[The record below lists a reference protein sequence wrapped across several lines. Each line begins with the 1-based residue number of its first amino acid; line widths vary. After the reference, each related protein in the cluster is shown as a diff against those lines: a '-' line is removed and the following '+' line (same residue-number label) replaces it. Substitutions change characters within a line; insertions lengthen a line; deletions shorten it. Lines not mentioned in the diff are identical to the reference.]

1 MKLVLR
7 RLNVWLVPPLAV
19 AGLQALIYSW
29 DFAGQLPNPMA
40 IHWGITMQPDGFVSV
55 SDFALTVLILQ
66 LAIWLPSLAADI
78 WPKSKIRI
86 RNLVILVFGIV
97 FWLLTAILCVSL
109 FIQVGATDAAA
120 VDFPWPV
127 FAVLLLSILFLLG
140 FLLSMPE
147 VLVGENVQIRLRGL
161 TIMSFDPEEI
171 VSASVGVVSAREFGG
186 WGIRLTTRKIGF
198 VPSKGPAVKIYL
210 QDGTEVSIRSKE
222 PKAIVASIEDLIS

>member
-1 MKLVLR
+1 MKLGLR
-7 RLNVWLVPPLAV
+7 RLNIWLVPPLAV

-66 LAIWLPSLAADI
+66 LAIWLPSIAADI

-86 RNLVILVFGIV
+86 RNLLILVFGIV

-198 VPSKGPAVKIYL
+198 VPSKCPAVKLYL
-210 QDGTEVSIRSKE
+210 QDGTEVSIRSKD

>member
-1 MKLVLR
+1 MKLGLK
-7 RLNVWLVPPLAV
+7 RLNTWLVPPLAI
-19 AGLQALIYSW
+19 AGLQVLIYSLH
-29 DFAGQLPNPMA
+29 FAGQLPNPMA
-40 IHWGITMQPDGFVSV
+40 IHWGITMQPDGFASV
-55 SDFALTVLILQ
+55 SDFALTVLIAQ
-66 LAIWLPSLAADI
+66 LALWLPSIAADI

-97 FWLLTAILCVSL
+97 FWLVTAILCVSL

-127 FAVLLLSILFLLG
+127 FVVIVLAVPVLLG

-147 VLVGENVQIRLRGL
+147 VVVGKDVQVRLRGL

-210 QDGTEVSIRSKE
+210 QDGTKVSIRSKD

>member
-1 MKLVLR
+1 MKFGLK
-7 RLNVWLVPPLAV
+7 RLNTWLAPALAI
-19 AGLQALIYSW
+19 AGLQVLIYSL

-55 SDFALTVLILQ
+55 SDFALTVLIVQ
-66 LAIWLPSLAADI
+66 LALWLPSIAADI

-97 FWLLTAILCVSL
+97 FWLVTAILCVSL

-127 FAVLLLSILFLLG
+127 FVVILLAVPVLLG

-147 VLVGENVQIRLRGL
+147 VLVGESVQIRLRGL

-210 QDGTEVSIRSKE
+210 QDGTEVSIRSKD

>member
-7 RLNVWLVPPLAV
+7 RLNIWLVPPLAA
-19 AGLQALIYSW
+19 AGLQALIHSL

-40 IHWGITMQPDGFVSV
+40 IHWGVTMQPDGFVSV

-78 WPKSKIRI
+78 WPTSKIRI

-97 FWLLTAILCVSL
+97 FWLVTAILCVSL
-109 FIQVGATDAAA
+109 FIQVGATDATA

-127 FAVLLLSILFLLG
+127 FAVLLLSILFLFG

-147 VLVGENVQIRLRGL
+147 VVVGENVQIRLRGL

-186 WGIRLTTRKIGF
+186 WGIRLTSRKIGF
-198 VPSKGPAVKIYL
+198 VPSKGPAVKLYL
-210 QDGTEVSIRSKE
+210 QDGTEVSIRSKD